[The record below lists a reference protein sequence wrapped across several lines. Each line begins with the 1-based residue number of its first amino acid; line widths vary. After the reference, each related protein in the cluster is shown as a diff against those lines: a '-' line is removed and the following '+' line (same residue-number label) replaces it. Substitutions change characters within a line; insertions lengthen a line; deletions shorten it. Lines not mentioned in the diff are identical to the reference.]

1 VVHALIH
8 GFVTIVCHTKDYA
21 VARGPQNARGEPPI
35 ALRLACSLQPPHRAH
50 LCLRSASCCV
60 MYSPSS
66 CTGRR
71 RYVGNIPWSA
81 QVDDLRQLFSQYG
94 EVEDAFIPQVTGIF

>member
-1 VVHALIH
+1 
-8 GFVTIVCHTKDYA
+8 
-21 VARGPQNARGEPPI
+21 
-35 ALRLACSLQPPHRAH
+35 
-50 LCLRSASCCV
+50 

-94 EVEDAFIPQVTGIF
+94 EVEDAFIPQVTEIF